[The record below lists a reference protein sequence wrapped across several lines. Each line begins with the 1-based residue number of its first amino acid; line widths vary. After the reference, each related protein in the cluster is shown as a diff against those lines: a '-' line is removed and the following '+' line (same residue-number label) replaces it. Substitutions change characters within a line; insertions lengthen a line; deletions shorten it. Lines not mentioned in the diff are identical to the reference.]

1 MNTDKDN
8 QKSPIRKLLSSYVIC
23 AALVFVGLEAAGSAV
38 NSYAPQVLGLSPYKS
53 ANRSWVWWNVRDFSR
68 LQAAPDIVL
77 LGSSL
82 MMAPLHGGDA
92 VHLNSAQNVPLH
104 HKSQLL
110 EDLLKERFDRKYQ
123 TFAFALGG
131 EMVSDAWALSDTLL
145 KGDRKPKVIIYGIA
159 PRDFMDSALPSAAST
174 EVYKYMSRIGD
185 LSSVDKD
192 AYSSF
197 WQQGENALSKISFT
211 YKHRPDFLYIQ
222 HRWAK
227 ELFRKLLG
235 YKELELV
242 NSPYHV
248 RKQAF
253 SELPEDNGP
262 GSLFV
267 DPPGPA
273 QEPYEANLDEYRF
286 RYRKVNLK
294 QFNTQLSFLERLL
307 ALSERENI
315 RVVLVN
321 MPLTEDNINLMPPG
335 FYQNYLNKV
344 TALTT
349 SHKALLLNLNDPKI
363 FPQKYFTDSVHLNA
377 RGGEH
382 FFQVLADRLKADPET
397 AAIVSQAGIAT
408 TNRASEDKVENT
420 KPKVFTPI
428 ANTGEDASLE
438 NKKYLADK
446 MQSKLTRKFLEDL
459 PKGATVDDIIKK
471 AGQPHGDIG
480 SGIHILTFPL
490 ADGTWALVGT
500 PDMKAILYIHYQLLE
515 PKSSF

>member
-1 MNTDKDN
+1 MTAEDDKP
-8 QKSPIRKLLSSYVIC
+8 KPLVKKLLSSYVIC
-23 AALVFVGLEAAGSAV
+23 AALLFVGLEAVGSAL
-38 NSYAPQVLGLSPYKS
+38 NTYAPQTLALSPYKS
-53 ANRSWVWWNVRDFSR
+53 ANRSWVWWNVRDFGR
-68 LQAAPDIVL
+68 LTAAPDIVL

-110 EDLLKERFDRKYQ
+110 EDLLQEKFNRNYH

-131 EMVSDAWALSDTLL
+131 EMVSDAWAISDTLL
-145 KGDRKPKVIIYGIA
+145 KGERKPKVIIYGVA

-185 LSSVDKD
+185 LSAVDKD

-294 QFNTQLSFLERLL
+294 QFNTQLTFLERLL
-307 ALSERENI
+307 VLSEKENI
-315 RVVLVN
+315 RIVLVN
-321 MPLTEDNINLMPPG
+321 MPLTEDNMGLMPPG
-335 FYQNYLNKV
+335 FYQNYLDKV

-363 FPQKYFTDSVHLNA
+363 FPQKYFTDSVHLNT

-397 AAIVSQAGIAT
+397 AAIISQAGVGSNSTAT
-408 TNRASEDKVENT
+408 TKKTTTTMQTKLNRA
-420 KPKVFTPI
+420 I
-428 ANTGEDASLE
+428 LE
-438 NKKYLADK
+438 G
-446 MQSKLTRKFLEDL
+446 L
-459 PKGATVDDIIKK
+459 PKSATVQDIVKL
-471 AGQPHGDIG
+471 AGPHHSDIG
-480 SGIHILTFPL
+480 SGLHILTYPL
-490 ADGTWALVGT
+490 ADGSWAMIGS
-500 PDMKAILYIHYQLLE
+500 PDMKAIMYIHFQQSE
-515 PKSSF
+515 PKSGFEK